1 MHGDC
6 YYSIRTLV
14 RHPAMSVAELTRG
27 MGDSPNYSRE
37 PSVSTRPSFW
47 SRVHETRG
55 ERNYFSGVSNS
66 ITWLEGKGE
75 FIKHVLSSGGSVEVI
90 VHLPGDRNIGDSW
103 SAQEMARAAA
113 LGVSVGVEVF
123 PNIRG
128 ITHEA

>member
-1 MHGDC
+1 MRGDY

-14 RHPAMSVAELTRG
+14 RHPAMSVAELTQG
-27 MGDSPNYSRE
+27 MGDSPDYSRE
-37 PSVSTRPSFW
+37 PSESSRPSFW
-47 SRVHETRG
+47 SRVGETRG
-55 ERNYFSGVSNS
+55 ERDYFSGVSDA
-66 ITWLEGKGE
+66 ITFLEGRGE
-75 FIKHVLSSGGSVEVI
+75 FIKRVLSSGGSVEVI

-128 ITHEA
+128 VTNEA